1 MNVNT
6 IKDAI
11 IGSVSKYEGQPIT
24 ETILI
29 KIQQDLYDLA
39 KPIGKAG
46 SITLEYEDDVL
57 SHEQWVLTTL
67 FFLLC
72 LKWTPTLTV
81 TDPNETFTVTDRE
94 ILSRLDDDFQIT
106 IGNVHIF
113 VKDGAIY
120 MKRA

>member
-1 MNVNT
+1 MNVNI
-6 IKDAI
+6 IKNAI
-11 IGSVSKYEGQPIT
+11 IGSISKYKGQPIT

-72 LKWTPTLTV
+72 LNWTPTLTV

-106 IGNVHIF
+106 ISGVHIF
-113 VKDGAIY
+113 VKDGAIC

>member
-6 IKDAI
+6 IKNAI
-11 IGSVSKYEGQPIT
+11 IGSISKYAGQPIT

-72 LKWTPTLTV
+72 LNWTPTLTV

-106 IGNVHIF
+106 ISGVHIF
-113 VKDGAIY
+113 VKDGAIC

>member
-6 IKDAI
+6 IKNAI

-72 LKWTPTLTV
+72 LNWTPTLTV

-106 IGNVHIF
+106 ISGIHIF
-113 VKDGAIY
+113 VKDGAIC

>member
-72 LKWTPTLTV
+72 LNWTPTLTV

-106 IGNVHIF
+106 ISGIHIF
-113 VKDGAIY
+113 VKDSKVCI
-120 MKRA
+120 KRS

>member
-11 IGSVSKYEGQPIT
+11 IGSIDKYKGQQIT

-72 LKWTPTLTV
+72 LNWTPTLTV

-106 IGNVHIF
+106 ISGVHIF
-113 VKDGAIY
+113 VKDGAIC

>member
-39 KPIGKAG
+39 KPIGKSG

-72 LKWTPTLTV
+72 LNWTPTLTV

-106 IGNVHIF
+106 ISGIHIF
-113 VKDGAIY
+113 VKDGAIC

>member
-11 IGSVSKYEGQPIT
+11 VGSISKYECQPIT

-46 SITLEYEDDVL
+46 SITIEYEDDVL

-72 LKWTPTLTV
+72 LNWTPTLTV

-106 IGNVHIF
+106 IGDVHIF
-113 VKDGAIY
+113 VKDSAIC

>member
-11 IGSVSKYEGQPIT
+11 IGSVSKYEDQPIT

-72 LKWTPTLTV
+72 LNWTPTLTV

-106 IGNVHIF
+106 ISGIHIF
-113 VKDGAIY
+113 VKDGAIC

>member
-11 IGSVSKYEGQPIT
+11 IGSIDKYKGQQIT

-72 LKWTPTLTV
+72 LNWTPTLTV

-106 IGNVHIF
+106 ISGIHIF
-113 VKDGAIY
+113 VKDGAIC

>member
-11 IGSVSKYEGQPIT
+11 IGSISKFEGQPIT

-72 LKWTPTLTV
+72 LNWTPTLTV

-94 ILSRLDDDFQIT
+94 ILSRLESDFQIT
-106 IGNVHIF
+106 VSGIHIF
-113 VKDGAIY
+113 VKDGAICI
-120 MKRA
+120 KRA

>member
-72 LKWTPTLTV
+72 LNWTPTLTV

-106 IGNVHIF
+106 ISGIHIF
-113 VKDGAIY
+113 VKDGAIC

>member
-72 LKWTPTLTV
+72 LNWTPTLTV

-106 IGNVHIF
+106 ISGIHIF
-113 VKDGAIY
+113 VKDGAIC
-120 MKRA
+120 MKRS

>member
-6 IKDAI
+6 IKNAI

-57 SHEQWVLTTL
+57 YHEQWVLTTL

-72 LKWTPTLTV
+72 LNWTPTLTV

-106 IGNVHIF
+106 ISGIHIF
-113 VKDGAIY
+113 VKDGAIC

>member
-11 IGSVSKYEGQPIT
+11 IGSISKYEGQPIT

-72 LKWTPTLTV
+72 LNWTPTLTV

-94 ILSRLDDDFQIT
+94 ILSRLESDFQIT
-106 IGNVHIF
+106 VSGIHIF
-113 VKDGAIY
+113 VKDGAICI
-120 MKRA
+120 KRA

>member
-1 MNVNT
+1 M
-6 IKDAI
+6 
-11 IGSVSKYEGQPIT
+11 
-24 ETILI
+24 
-29 KIQQDLYDLA
+29 A

-72 LKWTPTLTV
+72 LNWTPTLTV

-106 IGNVHIF
+106 IIGIHIF
-113 VKDGAIY
+113 VKDGAIC

>member
-6 IKDAI
+6 IKNAI
-11 IGSVSKYEGQPIT
+11 ISSVSKYEGQPIT

-57 SHEQWVLTTL
+57 FHEQWVLTTL

-72 LKWTPTLTV
+72 LNWTPTLTV

-106 IGNVHIF
+106 ISGIHIF
-113 VKDGAIY
+113 VKDGAIC